1 MGGGYTYEGSWGSLT
16 VRMDLKISETMIYVP
31 LLSMALQVIVMQV
44 YILLLALMPTGLI
57 HGFYMRK
64 VLRGLL
70 RHAGILA
77 DYFASPW
84 IISHE

>member
-1 MGGGYTYEGSWGSLT
+1 
-16 VRMDLKISETMIYVP
+16 
-31 LLSMALQVIVMQV
+31 
-44 YILLLALMPTGLI
+44 MPTGLI